1 MTFKVNLFFGDELI
15 APSEYGQV
23 QICSKTVD
31 RIVNAIY
38 DKANKDIANKYELD
52 DLDDDGWSD
61 N

>member
-1 MTFKVNLFFGDELI
+1 MEFKVRLFIDGRQI

-38 DKANKDIANKYELD
+38 DKANKDIANKYEPD